1 MFQHHPFIAAGI
13 GAVNSWFI
21 RDDLLPFWREA
32 LKRVASNGASND
44 ASNGQTAVKTVL
56 IFGDGDRSVD
66 YRSPLLQEL
75 CGHPSKRISLT
86 TLRGQG
92 HESFDEDPDPVAD
105 AIIAF
110 LDRLS

>member
-66 YRSPLLQEL
+66 YRSPHLQEL
-75 CGHPSKRISLT
+75 AGTHPNGSL
-86 TLRGQG
+86 
-92 HESFDEDPDPVAD
+92 
-105 AIIAF
+105 
-110 LDRLS
+110 